1 MPSLKNISSHLLNTL
16 EFERKIQLKQI
27 KIVPFFTW
35 SKLKIQVVVNNE
47 IYETVEEQVS
57 LFMERFRL

>member
-1 MPSLKNISSHLLNTL
+1 MPPLKNISSHLLNTL